1 MYRVGRLE
9 RNEKRVW
16 GTFFLWW
23 IWIRACGA
31 SAALAA
37 GCRWRLNVAEMA
49 ISDILS
55 FLDILRQAIAC
66 PGESVFELRTLFGIT
81 HLVIFKHVMDARIG
95 TFDEITVVIM
105 VPMHRCGIRHER
117 EW

>member
-1 MYRVGRLE
+1 MWCFRGACCRVSLASQCR
-9 RNEKRVW
+9 RN
-16 GTFFLWW
+16 GYL
-23 IWIRACGA
+23 
-31 SAALAA
+31 
-37 GCRWRLNVAEMA
+37 
-49 ISDILS
+49 DILS